1 MREKKV
7 KSQIPGLTNKD
18 CNSYKVQR
26 AIWQTLDW
34 GLRHGYMVFL
44 NVTGPEGEAREIV
57 GEILFSGL
65 DVLWKDVGG
74 LNNGPSDM
82 CIF

>member
-1 MREKKV
+1 
-7 KSQIPGLTNKD
+7 
-18 CNSYKVQR
+18 
-26 AIWQTLDW
+26 
-34 GLRHGYMVFL
+34 MVFL
-44 NVTGPEGEAREIV
+44 NMTGPDEEAREIV